1 MHFTEICAC
10 LDHAWLFDIFLS
22 VLGIV
27 RWVCSV
33 PSQMKQIHFF
43 LWLRFLF
50 ICIANMRPGAVQ
62 VRVWNTVDQWSFL
75 GFVVGQTHL
84 FPLAAFSVY
93 LYHWHVFRCC
103 PSQSVKYCGS
113 VALSR
118 ICCGTNPNIHCIWE
132 RSGTQ
137 TKVTVYWEPRFA
149 SSKDQSGLQSRFN
162 FVTFFFLELKGDP
175 SKEAAQALGMG
186 GKTLSS
192 FSVDLSSLFFLI

>member
-62 VRVWNTVDQWSFL
+62 VRVWNTVDQWPCL
-75 GFVVGQTHL
+75 EFVVGQTQIYIASEKDLAPKQRLL
-84 FPLAAFSVY
+84 FIESQDLLPVKTSQ
-93 LYHWHVFRCC
+93 VF
-103 PSQSVKYCGS
+103 K
-113 VALSR
+113 A
-118 ICCGTNPNIHCIWE
+118 
-132 RSGTQ
+132 
-137 TKVTVYWEPRFA
+137 
-149 SSKDQSGLQSRFN
+149 
-162 FVTFFFLELKGDP
+162 
-175 SKEAAQALGMG
+175 
-186 GKTLSS
+186 
-192 FSVDLSSLFFLI
+192 DLILSLFFFWNLKETQAKKQHRPLEWEERHSAVFQSIYPLFFF